1 MGRPSDWQPLA
12 DSDPVPGDPAGISS
26 EAAHLSGVAQMIQ
39 GQVAQ
44 LHKIASGQADE
55 HGCHAE
61 KLKSAASDT
70 AGQLAK
76 VVGRYQKTAA
86 ALTAWVPDLE
96 YAQSQSLR
104 ALSAAQDAAARQ
116 RSSQPVSRPPGTKLT
131 PQDKQDD
138 QARSKALAQ
147 ANDDLAAARKML
159 QDATSY
165 RDQKAGETKGKIDSA
180 IHDGLK
186 DSFWDDVGGFFSD
199 AWGSFSHWVTE
210 HAKIIAQI
218 ANIAS
223 WVATVCGILSLLVGW
238 IPIVG
243 QALAAVLD
251 TVALLATIVALGCHL
266 MLALTGNGSW
276 ADVALDAFALV
287 TFGMGRAFGKAAE
300 GGYDAARAA
309 SRGPF
314 ARTLGK
320 AGQGL
325 ARSDVTAAAN
335 ELTGFSAKEAGAVVT
350 EAKNGLSL
358 PSWGGAALHG
368 LSPGTFAQDVAG
380 SLKSIGNW
388 EGTGVSVGEAGMHLA
403 SSEFSHVMETFPKAG
418 NLPSVVRWTSIAH
431 AAQTRFYIST
441 AAGTG
446 VDLFDKA
453 STVAPHLPV
462 LEQWNSFKE
471 LLNFGGGAGG

>member
-1 MGRPSDWQPLA
+1 MGRPTDWQPLA

-55 HGCHAE
+55 RGCHAE

-70 AGQLAK
+70 AGQLAR

-96 YAQSQSLR
+96 YAQSQSLK
-104 ALSAAQDAAARQ
+104 ALAAAQDAAGRQ

-218 ANIAS
+218 ANDQPGPARGLDGEP
-223 WVATVCGILSLLVGW
+223 VRRDRRD
-238 IPIVG
+238 
-243 QALAAVLD
+243 AAV
-251 TVALLATIVALGCHL
+251 AA
-266 MLALTGNGSW
+266 
-276 ADVALDAFALV
+276 V
-287 TFGMGRAFGKAAE
+287 TDMTPA
-300 GGYDAARAA
+300 
-309 SRGPF
+309 
-314 ARTLGK
+314 
-320 AGQGL
+320 
-325 ARSDVTAAAN
+325 
-335 ELTGFSAKEAGAVVT
+335 
-350 EAKNGLSL
+350 
-358 PSWGGAALHG
+358 
-368 LSPGTFAQDVAG
+368 
-380 SLKSIGNW
+380 
-388 EGTGVSVGEAGMHLA
+388 
-403 SSEFSHVMETFPKAG
+403 
-418 NLPSVVRWTSIAH
+418 
-431 AAQTRFYIST
+431 
-441 AAGTG
+441 
-446 VDLFDKA
+446 
-453 STVAPHLPV
+453 
-462 LEQWNSFKE
+462 
-471 LLNFGGGAGG
+471 GGGALMSEHEPEHVFDQTQIGKGLKPLAQHGYVVIGQGTLTLLARTGR